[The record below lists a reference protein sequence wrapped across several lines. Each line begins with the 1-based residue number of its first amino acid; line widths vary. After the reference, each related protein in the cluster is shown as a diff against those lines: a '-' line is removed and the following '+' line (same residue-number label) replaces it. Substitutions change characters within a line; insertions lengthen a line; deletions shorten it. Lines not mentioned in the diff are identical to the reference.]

1 MNAKLSLN
9 PGQAKA
15 SAKAMTLPSDLAHP
29 EDSNDTSKA
38 KFEFKAGLC
47 ELGEGNS
54 HISL

>member
-9 PGQAKA
+9 PGQDKA